1 MSEDIREL
9 ILDLP
14 LVDTPDRPQGTIV
27 IRRTEVPE
35 DRRREA
41 DEFVI
46 SNGGMIGEK
55 PIFEVI
61 GGKTPAG
68 GGASETFYAV
78 PIAALVAPQS

>member
-1 MSEDIREL
+1 MPEDIREL

-14 LVDTPDRPQGTIV
+14 LVDTPDRPEGTIV
-27 IRRTEVPE
+27 IRRTDVPE
-35 DRRREA
+35 ERRQDA

-55 PIFEVI
+55 PLLEVI

-78 PIAALVAPQS
+78 PIAALVAQ

>member
-1 MSEDIREL
+1 MSDDIREL

-14 LVDTPDRPQGTIV
+14 LVDTPDRPEGTIV
-27 IRRTEVPE
+27 IRRSDVPE
-35 DRRREA
+35 ERRSEA
-41 DEFVI
+41 DDFVI

-68 GGASETFYAV
+68 GGASERFYAV
-78 PIAALVAPQS
+78 PIKALVAQ

>member
-1 MSEDIREL
+1 MSDIREI

-14 LVDTPDRPQGTIV
+14 LVDTPDRPPGTIV
-27 IRRTEVPE
+27 IRRTDVPE
-35 DRRREA
+35 QRRREA

-46 SNGGMIGEK
+46 ANGGMIGEK
-55 PIFEVI
+55 PLLEVI

-78 PIAALVAPQS
+78 PIAALAEQ